1 MTESILI
8 RNFGPIR
15 ELQIDEIKPLTVL
28 IGESASGKST
38 ILKVIA
44 LFRYIYKLVNIRF
57 YLKNAK
63 INRSPFRIR
72 FDELLKRN
80 DLASYMLP
88 NTEIV
93 YTVTTNGQSYEL
105 RFNKKLQIPKAI
117 ANEDLMFFKGSFVS
131 ENRNMIPTWASRVAS
146 NRGASLGFYF
156 HETYNDFEE
165 ATDNLQELPLQFL
178 GLQFRVGKVGNRKK
192 YTIESIEG
200 THKPIDLR
208 VASSGVQ
215 TLTPLL
221 AIASY
226 YAHGFSFKEAIKRSI
241 LSYLYEAEKLS
252 KFQPSIEPT
261 ELPRFVHLHVEEPEL
276 SLYPDAQVM
285 LVHELVSLLFFN
297 NNAVAQM
304 GMMVATHSPYI
315 VNCLNLLLQKG
326 NREDGSLSL
335 KENQVAVYRVADGT
349 LTSLN
354 GTDEEGH
361 AVIDVYPLSEAMVKM
376 YEDYARTQNKE

>member
-1 MTESILI
+1 MKESIKI
-8 RNFGPIR
+8 TNFGPIKD
-15 ELQIDEIKPLTVL
+15 LQIDEIRPLTVL

-38 ILKVIA
+38 ILKVVA

-72 FDELLKRN
+72 FDDLLKKN
-80 DLASYMLP
+80 DLASYILP

-93 YTVTTNGQSYEL
+93 YTVETNGNTYEL
-105 RFNKKLQIPKAI
+105 RFNKGLQIPKAI
-117 ANEDLMFFKGSFVS
+117 ANDDLMFFKGSFIS
-131 ENRNMIPTWASRVAS
+131 ENRNMIPTWASRVAH

-165 ATDNLQELPLQFL
+165 ATDNIQELPMQFL
-178 GLQFRVGKVGNRKK
+178 GLRFRVAKAGNRKK
-192 YTIESIEG
+192 YIIESIGG

-221 AIASY
+221 TIASY

-241 LSYLYEAEKLS
+241 LSYLYEADKLS

-261 ELPRFVHLHVEEPEL
+261 DLPRFVHLHVEEPEL
-276 SLYPDAQVM
+276 SLYPDAQIM
-285 LVHELVSLLFFN
+285 LVQKMVQLLFFEKD
-297 NNAVAQM
+297 AATQM

-315 VNCLNLLLQKG
+315 VNYLNLLLQKG
-326 NREDGSLSL
+326 NKEEDNIYL
-335 KENQVAVYRVADGT
+335 KENQVAVYQVADGI
-349 LTSLN
+349 LTPLN
-354 GTDEEGH
+354 GTDEEGNH
-361 AVIDVYPLSEAMVKM
+361 VIDVYPLSEPMVRM
-376 YEDYARTQNKE
+376 YEDYTTTQNKE

>member
-80 DLASYMLP
+80 DLASYTLP